1 MKDAFKALLLIAAI
15 FVVVVLHIV
24 IMENNLTP
32 TVTVGPVTI
41 TDQY

>member
-15 FVVVVLHIV
+15 FAIVVLHIA
-24 IMENNLTP
+24 IMEKNLTP

-41 TDQY
+41 IDQY